1 MLRANYLCSNVNN
14 NGAEIKPGE
23 TPVGN
28 NLNPDIAPLLI
39 VWHKKIRVNYNPIV
53 YKLPE

>member
-39 VWHKKIRVNYNPIV
+39 VWYKKIRVNYNPIV